1 MGEMQRS
8 NEEWLMTA
16 KEVQKRTGLSRTTIY
31 RYIRNGTFPE
41 PRKLSAGAIRWNSS
55 VIESYIRGTYASGA

>member
-1 MGEMQRS
+1 MAELARMT
-8 NEEWLMTA
+8 EERLLTA

-31 RYIRNGTFPE
+31 RYVRNGTFPE

-55 VIESYIRGTYASGA
+55 VIESYILGTYASGA

>member
-1 MGEMQRS
+1 MQRS